1 MFTLLHHNYFR
12 KKVNQIKMKKLL
24 PKIWRFVKRTVI
36 AFFIFTIALT
46 IIYRFVNPPYTM
58 TMASRKIEAI
68 FSDKKNKD
76 IDFRWK
82 NYEDISRYL
91 PLAIITCE
99 DQAFPHHFGFDFK
112 AIDKAIEH
120 NEKVKAGKRKR
131 IKGASTISQQ
141 VAKNVFLWQGRSFI
155 RKGLEVYFTLLIE
168 FFWPKQRIIEVYM
181 NIAEMGNM
189 TFGAEAAAQK
199 YFRKPA
205 AKLTQSEAATIA
217 VILPN
222 PRKYSAASPGPYV
235 QKRRNWCIDMMN
247 KLGGKSFLKQVEG

>member
-1 MFTLLHHNYFR
+1 
-12 KKVNQIKMKKLL
+12 MKKLL
-24 PKIWRFVKRTVI
+24 PKIWRVVKRMVI

-46 IIYRFVNPPYTM
+46 IIYRFVNMPYTI
-58 TMASRKIEAI
+58 TMASRKVEAV
-68 FSDKKNKD
+68 FSDKKDKS

-82 NYEDISRYL
+82 KYEDISRSL

-99 DQAFPHHFGFDFK
+99 DQDFPNHFGFDFK
-112 AIDKAIEH
+112 AIDKAIAH

-141 VAKNVFLWQGRSFI
+141 VAKNVFLWQGRSYV

-168 FFWPKQRIIEVYM
+168 FFWSKQRIIEVYM

-199 YFRKPA
+199 YFRKSA
-205 AKLTQSEAATIA
+205 ANLTQSEAATIA

-222 PRKYSAASPGPYV
+222 PRKYSAANPGPYV
-235 QKRRNWCIDMMN
+235 QKRRNWCVDMMN
-247 KLGGKSFLKQVEG
+247 KLGGKSFLKQIEE